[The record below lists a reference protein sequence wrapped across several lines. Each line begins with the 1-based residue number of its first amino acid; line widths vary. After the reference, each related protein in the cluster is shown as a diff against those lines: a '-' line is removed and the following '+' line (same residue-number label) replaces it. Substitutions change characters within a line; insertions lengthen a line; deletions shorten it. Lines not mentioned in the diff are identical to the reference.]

1 MLETYAAVVRVA
13 ELEWSGQTPP
23 HLRAEQ
29 PLRVLVTFLD
39 KAAEAAPDPE
49 RGRRMVSALE
59 RLAAS
64 RTLADIL
71 DAADWQQDVRQ
82 DRPLPTR
89 DA

>member
-1 MLETYAAVVRVA
+1 MLETYAAVVRAA
-13 ELEWSGQTPP
+13 ELEWSAETP
-23 HLRAEQ
+23 HLRADQ

-39 KAAEAAPDPE
+39 KASEAAPDPE
-49 RGRRMVSALE
+49 RGRRMVAALE

-71 DAADWQQDVRQ
+71 DAADWQQEVRQ

-89 DA
+89 EP